1 MSAVKQSPDLATL
14 FGEALERIAPRV
26 LTQVSRDPGSPTY
39 GSFDRNWWHYKIR
52 DFSSIILQQGA
63 YFLWELAK
71 LDEFADRR
79 ESLQRLAAAGAHFW
93 ARRARCHGAFEEYYP
108 WEQGYPP
115 LAFST
120 LAVAKLVRDGA
131 VGLPEME
138 EALLAAGA
146 QLSARFEAQA
156 GNQQVA
162 GIAALAMVRNL
173 IPTVCSAS
181 RLEELVEKT
190 LALQD
195 EEGWFE
201 EYDGPD
207 LGYLAVTIDCLWDL
221 HDTTGDERFLISARQ
236 ALGFIHRIVCWCGG
250 SPGML
255 NARNTD
261 YLVPFGLVR
270 FAFEGKGEIA
280 HKAGDVVEILYR
292 DLGSPGHFLA
302 AVDDRYL
309 CHYIGHS
316 FVRALSLVRAFRGV
330 KDLSSPAEFAE
341 EPRSFSS
348 SGYELIA
355 NVSGKALVAGFKGGC
370 FLWCGPEGR
379 RIADYG
385 WVVSWGSS
393 CAVTHWWSQKWK
405 RGDSA
410 DGLEVTGQLFEHSAS
425 TSSPLKHMALRI
437 LSLLFGRRLIGLLKG
452 KLIFKNVSGSITFQR
467 RIVLCPDK
475 IRVRDEFCNLPPGAK
490 IERAPRSSKRHVSSA
505 DSFHNEDLL
514 LAPGCRV
521 DENRMA
527 DGTSS
532 CIETTYRC

>member
-14 FGEALERIAPRV
+14 FGEAVARIAPRV
-26 LTQVSRDPGSPTY
+26 LTQVSRDPGSTTY

-71 LDEFADRR
+71 LDQFADRR
-79 ESLQRLAAAGAHFW
+79 ESLHRLAAAGAHFW

-120 LAVAKLVRDGA
+120 LAIGKLVRDGA

-138 EALLAAGA
+138 EALLVAGA

-162 GIAALAMVRNL
+162 GLAALAMVRNL
-173 IPTVCSAS
+173 IPTVCSAA
-181 RLEELVEKT
+181 RFEELVVKT

-221 HDTTGDERFLISARQ
+221 LDATGDERFLTSAGQ

-270 FAFEGKGEIA
+270 FAFEGAGETA
-280 HKAGDVVEILYR
+280 HKAGEVVDILYR
-292 DLGSPGHFLA
+292 DLGSPEHFLA

-330 KDLSSPAEFAE
+330 KDLSSPAGFAG
-341 EPRSFSS
+341 EPCSLPS

-355 NVSGKALVAGFKGGC
+355 NVSGRALVAGFKGGC
-370 FLWCGPEGR
+370 FLWCGPRGK

-385 WVVSWGSS
+385 WVVSWDGSCS
-393 CAVTHWWSQKWK
+393 VNHWWSRDWK
-405 RGDSA
+405 RCDS
-410 DGLEVTGQLFEHSAS
+410 DDCLEITGQLFEHRAE
-425 TSSPLKHMALRI
+425 TSSPLKHMALRV
-437 LSLLFGRRLIGLLKG
+437 LSLLFGRHLIGLLKA
-452 KLIFKNVSGSITFQR
+452 KLIFKNAPGSITFQR
-467 RIVLCPDK
+467 RIVLGSDE
-475 IRVRDEFCNLPPGAK
+475 IRVRDEFCNLPSGAT
-490 IERAPRSSKRHVSSA
+490 IQRAPRSSKRHVSSA
-505 DSFHNEDLL
+505 DSFHDEDLL
-514 LAPGCRV
+514 LAHRCRV
-521 DENRMA
+521 DENREVA
-527 DGTSS
+527 ATSTF
-532 CIETTYRC
+532 IETTYRC